1 MLNAMAL
8 MIFLAEAPAS
18 QTTLPRHPDPDPVS
32 QPSPRQGEPTDPLF
46 DRSHGA
52 TDDAAFILGAVE
64 SARQG
69 AIDARTA
76 AGGLE
81 NPELRAAAALIQ
93 KQNEA
98 TAKQLE
104 SLASRK
110 GWRLPEANPDR
121 TSSLNGAGTPR
132 ANANFI
138 LSQLSYHQNTL
149 EQYRAQLSGDGDPQL
164 KRTLKGALPGYEK
177 NLDLL
182 LTLKP

>member
-8 MIFLAEAPAS
+8 MIFLAEAPAN
-18 QTTLPRHPDPDPVS
+18 QTTLPRHPDPDPVTQQS
-32 QPSPRQGEPTDPLF
+32 RPGEPTDPWF
-46 DRSHGA
+46 DRAHGA

-69 AIDARTA
+69 VTDARTA
-76 AGGLE
+76 AGGLQKA
-81 NPELRAAAALIQ
+81 ELREAAARIQ

-98 TAKQLE
+98 TAQQLE
-104 SLASRK
+104 KLASSK
-110 GWRLPEANPDR
+110 GWRLPEENPGR
-121 TSSLNGAGTPR
+121 TSTLNGAGTAR

-138 LSQLSYHQNTL
+138 LAQISYHQNTL

-164 KRTLKGALPGYEK
+164 KRALRGALPGYEK

>member
-8 MIFLAEAPAS
+8 LILLAEAP
-18 QTTLPRHPDPDPVS
+18 QTTTLPRHPDPDPVA
-32 QPSPRQGEPTDPLF
+32 QQANRQGEPTDPWF
-46 DRSHGA
+46 DREQSA
-52 TDDAAFILGAVE
+52 TDDGAFILGAVE

-69 AIDARTA
+69 VVDARTA
-76 AGGLE
+76 AGGLQ
-81 NPELRAAAALIQ
+81 NAELRNAASRIQ

-98 TAKQLE
+98 TARQLE
-104 SLASRK
+104 QLAGTK
-110 GWRLPEANPDR
+110 GWRLPQDNPGR
-121 TSSLNGAGTPR
+121 TSTLNGAGTAR

-138 LSQLSYHQNTL
+138 LSQISYHENTL

-164 KRTLKGALPGYEK
+164 KRALRGALPGYEK

>member
-18 QTTLPRHPDPDPVS
+18 QTTLPRHPDPDPVT
-32 QPSPRQGEPTDPLF
+32 QQTRQGEPTDPWF
-46 DRSHGA
+46 DRAHGA

-69 AIDARTA
+69 VVDARNA
-76 AGGLE
+76 AGGLD
-81 NPELRAAAALIQ
+81 NPALREAAERIR

-98 TAKQLE
+98 TARQLE
-104 SLASRK
+104 ELAGSK
-110 GWRLPEANPDR
+110 GWRLPEANPGR
-121 TSSLNGAGTPR
+121 TSTMNGAGTAR

-138 LSQLSYHQNTL
+138 LSQISYHENTI
-149 EQYRAQLSGDGDPQL
+149 EQYRAQLSGNGDPQL
-164 KRTLKGALPGYEK
+164 KRALRGAMSGYQK
-177 NLDLL
+177 NLDML